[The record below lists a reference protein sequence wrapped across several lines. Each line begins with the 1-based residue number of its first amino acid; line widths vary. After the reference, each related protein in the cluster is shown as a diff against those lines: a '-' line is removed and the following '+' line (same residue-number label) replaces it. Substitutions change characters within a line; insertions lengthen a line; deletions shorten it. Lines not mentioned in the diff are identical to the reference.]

1 VSVALLVALVL
12 VPLAN
17 GGGPLSVR
25 SLGVRPAVP
34 QTTIRSHGATEWW
47 QLLAFDPASRTTVRD
62 VFLARPWAN
71 FRVTV
76 VKRGEAAVVLAGDG
90 WPSSPQSK
98 PGVAMVGT
106 SLRLASSRRGR
117 ASATRAEKYVVEAR
131 SGAGAAHLEIVP
143 RRVGPTVG
151 PWKLGRHQTSW
162 NPAAFV
168 PGTRTWSVPV
178 AAAARR
184 AGRGRRTPSGFPRL
198 ARVPRPHVGPV
209 QSRRDQ
215 LGAQRLRGRQPRVR
229 ARRGSSTGSS
239 RATVLQDGSR
249 TTAVGRACSSTPSA
263 VGSSRA
269 RPASTRS
276 GWLRTTRAAVLP
288 ASRPG
293 CKRPAPTEPR
303 SRSGRTEA
311 SVRRRLSVIAQEVGG
326 SKPTRGGTGWI
337 AHATTHQSRTA

>member
-1 VSVALLVALVL
+1 MSVALLVALVL

-34 QTTIRSHGATEWW
+34 ADDNSKPGATEWW
-47 QLLAFDPASRTTVRD
+47 QLLAFDPASRTTVRV

-76 VKRGEAAVVLAGDG
+76 VKRGEAAVGLAGDG
-90 WPSSPQSK
+90 MAIVPQSK

-106 SLRLASSRRGR
+106 SPPPGVEPPR
-117 ASATRAEKYVVEAR
+117 ASLGYASGKYVVEAR

-178 AAAARR
+178 AAGSAT
-184 AGRGRRTPSGFPRL
+184 GWVEVDGRRLAFRGWRAYHDHTWGQFSLAESNWVHSDFAVVSPRPGEAWIVNGLEPSDGAYRTEPNDRRWQGVLVHAVGGRL
-198 ARVPRPHVGPV
+198 VTCSARVH
-209 QSRRDQ
+209 
-215 LGAQRLRGRQPRVR
+215 
-229 ARRGSSTGSS
+229 
-239 RATVLQDGSR
+239 
-249 TTAVGRACSSTPSA
+249 
-263 VGSSRA
+263 
-269 RPASTRS
+269 RS
-276 GWLRTTRAAVLP
+276 GWLRNNSGSWFYLLPDRVQAAC
-288 ASRPG
+288 ADGTSFAFRPDG
-293 CKRPAPTEPR
+293 GFR
-303 SRSGRTEA
+303 G
-311 SVRRRLSVIAQEVGG
+311 VDGFGIAQEVGG

-337 AHATTHQSRTA
+337 AHATPPVPNS